1 MWTALNDIAAER
13 RKTVHDVILEINRGR
28 KEHQPD
34 RGDRRL
40 YRGVLPRSTSSLP
53 ERKKPRRSG
62 AQSVGTVMTSR
73 SQPP

>member
-13 RKTVHDVILEINRGR
+13 RKTVHDVILEINQGR

-34 RGDRRL
+34 RGDPRL

-53 ERKKPRRSG
+53 ERKNPAKAGPSLLG
-62 AQSVGTVMTSR
+62 L
-73 SQPP
+73 